1 MTDTPRPRP
10 QFGEYA
16 TPEEQKKAIKVPL
29 DDVESIPVE
38 SQVSPTSHISVQT
51 PAPVKAAP
59 GGNRFATVL
68 LLGIGLVTILLSLSA
83 LVDLPDAISSAF
95 AQMGVGNFTSVALAQ
110 TMGWTAILIEVV
122 LWGVALWLSLRALGR
137 GKVAWWIPL
146 VFGVIANIAVF
157 ACVAIAMGGDPAF
170 MEYVSRTS

>member
-16 TPEEQKKAIKVPL
+16 TPEEQKRAIKVPL
-29 DDVESIPVE
+29 DHAESIPVE

-51 PAPVKAAP
+51 PARPAP
-59 GGNRFATVL
+59 GGDRFATVL
-68 LLGIGLVTILLSLSA
+68 LLGIGLATILLSAPA
-83 LVDLPDAISSAF
+83 LIDLPDAMRSYFSQLEI
-95 AQMGVGNFTSVALAQ
+95 GKFTSDALAT
-110 TMGWTAILIEVV
+110 TMGWTALVLEVV
-122 LWGVALWLSLRALGR
+122 LWGLALWLSMRALSR

-157 ACVAIAMGGDPAF
+157 VCVAVAMAGDPSFA
-170 MEYVSRTS
+170 EYVNRTS